1 MSKIT
6 WNSDAFWKK
15 FGFENL
21 EPDEYKRRTT
31 AVELGFLSAVG
42 GVCYTLLYMSFGFT
56 QLTIAV
62 IAYVFTFIVNLL
74 VLLFTKNYTF
84 FKTSQLLACTFL
96 PVLAQLLIG
105 GFIQGSAVALA
116 AFLSPAG
123 ALLFTNQHVARR
135 YFYMFI
141 VLIIAIGIY
150 EYVYITPGVTL
161 PRYIIITFF
170 VSNIVSTFSIIYFI
184 LESFLTKLDELRNEL
199 KQSLE
204 NLKATQS
211 QLIQKEKM
219 ASFGELTAGVAH
231 EIQNPLNFVNN
242 FSEIN
247 TELLEELEEGLTKG
261 DIEEARAIIIVLKK
275 MNKRLPI
282 TVSVPMP

>member
-1 MSKIT
+1 MSKIA
-6 WNSDAFWKK
+6 WHRDAFWKK

-31 AVELGFLSAVG
+31 AVELGFLSAIG

-62 IAYVFTFIVNLL
+62 IAYVFTFIFNLL
-74 VLLFTKNYTF
+74 FLFFTKNYAF

-141 VLIIAIGIY
+141 VLIIAIGFY
-150 EYVYITPGVTL
+150 EYFYISPNVTL

-199 KQSLE
+199 KLSL
-204 NLKATQS
+204 
-211 QLIQKEKM
+211 
-219 ASFGELTAGVAH
+219 
-231 EIQNPLNFVNN
+231 
-242 FSEIN
+242 
-247 TELLEELEEGLTKG
+247 
-261 DIEEARAIIIVLKK
+261 
-275 MNKRLPI
+275 
-282 TVSVPMP
+282 

>member
-1 MSKIT
+1 
-6 WNSDAFWKK
+6 
-15 FGFENL
+15 
-21 EPDEYKRRTT
+21 
-31 AVELGFLSAVG
+31 
-42 GVCYTLLYMSFGFT
+42 MSFCFT
-56 QLTIAV
+56 QLSIV
-62 IAYVFTFIVNLL
+62 FIVYVLTFTFK
-74 VLLFTKNYTF
+74 LLFLLLSKNYTF

-170 VSNIVSTFSIIYFI
+170 VSNIVSTFSII
-184 LESFLTKLDELRNEL
+184 
-199 KQSLE
+199 
-204 NLKATQS
+204 
-211 QLIQKEKM
+211 
-219 ASFGELTAGVAH
+219 
-231 EIQNPLNFVNN
+231 
-242 FSEIN
+242 
-247 TELLEELEEGLTKG
+247 
-261 DIEEARAIIIVLKK
+261 
-275 MNKRLPI
+275 
-282 TVSVPMP
+282 